1 LTQRSLAQSRYLLYR
16 VLHDGTQEL
25 VSEHPDFASG
35 WDAGQRMTHEYV
47 ENAYSLYYG
56 DQRIA
61 KFGHSRLMSRRNPTN
76 VGEGFDL
83 MLVSID

>member
-1 LTQRSLAQSRYLLYR
+1 MTTLPYVLRRVYPDETQK
-16 VLHDGTQEL
+16 L
-25 VSEHPDFASG
+25 VSKHPDFASG
-35 WDAGQRMTHEYV
+35 WSAGQHMTHEDV

-76 VGEGFDL
+76 VSEGLDL